1 MMMMKIMYLWNTMEK
16 TLHWDMYTLV
26 FSITAFN
33 LGRFVGGKRPEVIKI
48 CLHQRYKYFCY
59 KTVTLMICRKINRL

>member
-1 MMMMKIMYLWNTMEK
+1 MEYNGK
-16 TLHWDMYTLV
+16 KNLHWVMYTLV

-48 CLHQRYKYFCY
+48 CFHQR
-59 KTVTLMICRKINRL
+59 